1 MSPAEHGS
9 SKTGHA
15 QAPDLAIARLRD
27 YFNRRTNWQRRLW
40 NPGTVVVLR
49 ETLEASQL
57 LETGHLRERAVV
69 DLVRTAERRAGP
81 DLGVGPAALRATL
94 QASLKE
100 MHKSPIARYELEH
113 LLKSVRPNYLGR
125 WSEALVSEPGKLATE
140 QASRILAGH
149 LLGLG
154 FSPDYL
160 HRWATW
166 LGQGQKPATLSDV
179 FAEGEEVA
187 RRQSRRWS
195 VFVPFDA
202 IERREQRMPEEWLE
216 PQAATEW
223 MRREAPQAAARQ
235 TGGFLLDIE
244 APDPWAAVE
253 QANDLIES
261 LAARVAVGMP
271 GQPRFEHLSKAF
283 VSGSNKEFLLRRPRR
298 QVDIHSLKRQHA
310 LFSVNAPALAGRLR
324 SAIDLVAPLETGAPG
339 AAVAG
344 GWAALEAALARPG
357 TPNSEAA
364 KDLAV
369 LVACSFPRAE
379 LTPLT
384 YAYED
389 RANDAL
395 SRQLRSARSNLE
407 RCELMGAAIRNNETL
422 KFGNP
427 SDRAAVERIRGIIAE
442 PQAVLK
448 RVVNYV
454 EEALLR
460 LYRQRNMVLHAGK
473 TDSVAMSSALR
484 TAPPLVG
491 AGFDRLVHDALT
503 VGDSDP
509 LRLVAR
515 ARIELSMCGKEGGSS
530 IWDLLGH

>member
-1 MSPAEHGS
+1 MSPAGHSS
-9 SKTGHA
+9 SKTDHA
-15 QAPDLAIARLRD
+15 EAPDLVIARLRD
-27 YFNRRTNWQRRLW
+27 YFGRRTNWQRRLW

-49 ETLEASQL
+49 EVLEASRL

-69 DLVRTAERRAGP
+69 DLAATAERRAGP
-81 DLGVGPAALRATL
+81 DLGVGPPALRAAL
-94 QASLKE
+94 QALLRE
-100 MHKSPIARYELEH
+100 VHKSPIARYELEH
-113 LLKSVRPNYLGR
+113 LLRSVGPNYLGR
-125 WSEALVSEPGKLATE
+125 WSEALVGEPGKLATE
-140 QASRILAGH
+140 QASRSLAGH

-154 FSPDYL
+154 FSADYL

-179 FAEGEEVA
+179 FAEAEEVA
-187 RRQSRRWS
+187 RRPSRPWS

-202 IERREQRMPEEWLE
+202 IERHEQQMPEEWLE

-223 MRREAPQAAARQ
+223 MRREAPQAAVRQ
-235 TGGFLLDIE
+235 NGGFLLDIK
-244 APDPWAAVE
+244 ALDPRAAVE
-253 QANDLIES
+253 QARDLIES

-271 GQPRFEHLSKAF
+271 GQPRFEHFSRAF
-283 VSGSNKEFLLRRPRR
+283 VAGSNEEFLLGRPRR
-298 QVDIHSLKRQHA
+298 QVDIHSLKRQNA

-357 TPNSEAA
+357 TPNNEAA
-364 KDLAV
+364 RDLAV

-389 RANDAL
+389 QADDAL

-407 RCELMGAAIRNNETL
+407 RCELMGAAIQNNESL
-422 KFGNP
+422 EFDNP

-442 PQAVLK
+442 PQAVLN
-448 RVVNYV
+448 RVVGYV

-503 VGDSDP
+503 IGDSDP

-530 IWDLLGH
+530 IWDLLGQ